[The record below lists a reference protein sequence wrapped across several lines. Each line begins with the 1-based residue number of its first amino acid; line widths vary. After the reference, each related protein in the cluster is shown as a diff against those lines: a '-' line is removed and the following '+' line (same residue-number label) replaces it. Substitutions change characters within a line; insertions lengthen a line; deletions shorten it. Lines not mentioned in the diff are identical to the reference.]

1 MVCEKRRL
9 KNDSIIKLTMEKN
22 ILIQSLRDRVGEDN
36 CKSISDKTFEAMA
49 DVYLPLFADDSAIT
63 DDTWKIPVA
72 SLIQF
77 AGQKRHDEKVFA
89 ERFKSDYEAQHQ
101 KDVDERIKAATEKAL
116 EEYKKSLEGEGG
128 GKKGNGEGDGNAA
141 DDMEERINAI
151 LGNKLKERDD
161 ELTKLRKTIEDITA
175 SQKEREK
182 TARIG
187 SVKSALKQYLLD
199 LKANNEA
206 CIEDALDSIDFGDEP
221 TLEGFKQTAVA
232 AYEKRYKRYY
242 GDGGKPFGGESAGGS
257 GGGSGS
263 IVNDHIERVKQQV
276 QDAEDYAKET
286 EARFAK

>member
-1 MVCEKRRL
+1 
-9 KNDSIIKLTMEKN
+9 MEKD
-22 ILIQSLRDRVGEDN
+22 ILIQNLRTRIGEDN
-36 CKSISDKTFEAMA
+36 ASIISDKTFDGIA
-49 DVYLPLFADDSAIT
+49 DAYLPMFSDDSKIT
-63 DDTWKIPVA
+63 DDMWSYPVA
-72 SLIQF
+72 VLNAY
-77 AGQKRHDEKVFA
+77 AGQKRHDDKVFA
-89 ERFKSDYEAQHQ
+89 EKYKTDYEAQHQ
-101 KDVDERIKAATEKAL
+101 KDVDERIKKATEKAL

-182 TARIG
+182 AARIG
-187 SVKSALKQYLLD
+187 SVKSALKQHLLD

-206 CIEDALDSIDFGDEP
+206 CIEDALESLDYGDEP
-221 TLEGFKQTAVA
+221 TLDGLKQSAVA

-263 IVNDHIERVKQQV
+263 IVKDHIERVKQQV
-276 QDAEDYAKET
+276 QDAADYAKET

>member
-1 MVCEKRRL
+1 
-9 KNDSIIKLTMEKN
+9 MEKD
-22 ILIQSLRDRVGEDN
+22 ILIQNLRTRIGEDN
-36 CKSISDKTFEAMA
+36 ASIISDKTFDGIA
-49 DVYLPLFADDSAIT
+49 DAYLPMFSDDSKIT
-63 DDTWKIPVA
+63 DEMWNYPVA
-72 SLIQF
+72 VLNAY
-77 AGQKRHDEKVFA
+77 AGQKRHDDKVFA
-89 ERFKSDYEAQHQ
+89 EKFKTDYEAQHQ
-101 KDVDERIKAATEKAL
+101 KDVDERIKKATEKAL

-128 GKKGNGEGDGNAA
+128 GNKGNGDGDGNAA
-141 DDMEERINAI
+141 DDMEERIKAI
-151 LGNKLKERDD
+151 LGDKLKERDD

-182 TARIG
+182 TARIS
-187 SVKSALKQYLLD
+187 SVKSALKQHLLD

-221 TLEGFKQTAVA
+221 TLEGLKQTAIA

-263 IVNDHIERVKQQV
+263 IVKDHIERVKQQV

>member
-1 MVCEKRRL
+1 
-9 KNDSIIKLTMEKN
+9 MEKD
-22 ILIQSLRDRVGEDN
+22 ILIQNLRTRIGEDN
-36 CKSISDKTFEAMA
+36 ASIISDKTFDGIA
-49 DVYLPLFADDSAIT
+49 DAYLPMFSDDSKIT
-63 DDTWKIPVA
+63 DDMWNYPVA
-72 SLIQF
+72 VLNAY
-77 AGQKRHDEKVFA
+77 AGQKRHDDKVFA
-89 ERFKSDYEAQHQ
+89 EKFKSDYAVQHQ
-101 KDVDERIKAATEKAL
+101 KDVDDRIKEATEKAI
-116 EEYKKSLEGEGG
+116 EEYKKSLEGAGDG
-128 GKKGNGEGDGNAA
+128 SKGNGDGDGNAP

-151 LGNKLKERDD
+151 LGEKLKERDD

-182 TARIG
+182 TAQKD
-187 SVKSALKQYLLD
+187 SVKAALKQHLQS

-206 CIEDALDSIDFGDEP
+206 CIEDALDSLDYGDEP
-221 TLEGFKQTAVA
+221 TLEGLKQTAVA

-263 IVNDHIERVKQQV
+263 IVKDHIERVKHQV